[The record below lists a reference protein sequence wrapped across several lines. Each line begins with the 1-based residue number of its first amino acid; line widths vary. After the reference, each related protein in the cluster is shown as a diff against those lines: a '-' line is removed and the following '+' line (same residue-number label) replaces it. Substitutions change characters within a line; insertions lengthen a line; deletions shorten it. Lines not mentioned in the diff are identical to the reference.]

1 MTQTKLRKERIDLT
15 IEQKLDYAKLMVHER
30 YTNKKIMVISGASSS
45 AVSRW
50 KKQYLAELNGETPEL
65 GKALTSEQQ
74 KIQLLEKQLWRSQR
88 DNDILKKATAL
99 FAKDNPLLT

>member
-15 IEQKLDYAKLMVHER
+15 IEQKLDYAKLMVHEN
-30 YTNKKIMVISGASSS
+30 YTNKKIMAISGACSS

-65 GKALTSEQQ
+65 GLALTHEQQ
-74 KIQLLEKQLWRSQR
+74 EI
-88 DNDILKKATAL
+88 
-99 FAKDNPLLT
+99 